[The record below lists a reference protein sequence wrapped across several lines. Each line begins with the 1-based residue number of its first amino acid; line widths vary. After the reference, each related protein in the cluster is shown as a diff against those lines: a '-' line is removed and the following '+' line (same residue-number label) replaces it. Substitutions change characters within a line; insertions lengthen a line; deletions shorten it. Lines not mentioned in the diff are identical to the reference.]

1 MSTRNKLYLPLI
13 LAAVLSGGC
22 TPRPLGK
29 INPEKEATLLNKE
42 NFTSDKYST
51 SIYYFDTDDDPET
64 AEIALQTEAHYTY
77 LDMRLAGFNNA
88 KIGQTKTM
96 AQWHKD
102 LVSSLKDLR
111 WHGYK
116 VKE

>member
-22 TPRPLGK
+22 MPRPLGK

-42 NFTSDKYST
+42 SFISGKLAT

-77 LDMRLAGFNNA
+77 LDMQLAGFNHA

-102 LVSSLKDLR
+102 LVPSLRDLS
-111 WHGYK
+111 WHKYK